1 MGKKLFDYVIGNPPY
16 QEDTQAQGD
25 RANPVY
31 NQFIDA
37 SYVVA
42 EKVELITPAR
52 FLFNA
57 GQTPKAW
64 NRKMLN
70 DPHLKVMHYESDATK
85 VFPNTD
91 IKGGVAIT
99 YHDEA
104 KDYGAIDTFTSYP
117 ELNEIIHKVN
127 NVEQTRPRLNTIIAS
142 QGLYRFS
149 EKFFAEHPEIEDVHG
164 AGTGAKIVSS
174 VMPKLPTVF
183 RANAFEG
190 AIRFLG
196 RVGGKRE
203 YRYIDRSYVAENA
216 YLDKYNLFLPE
227 ANNSG
232 QFGETL
238 TEPTLGLPND
248 GSSDTFLSAGQFE
261 SETEPNNLRTYLKTK
276 FFRALLG
283 IKKVTQHCPP
293 SVWAM
298 IPLQDFTPASDI
310 DWSKSVHDIDLQL
323 YRKYGLDEKEIE
335 FIETHVK
342 EMA

>member
-16 QEDTQAQGD
+16 QEDIENKGD

-31 NQFIDA
+31 DKFIDA
-37 SYVVA
+37 SYAVA
-42 EKVELITPAR
+42 IKVELITPAR

-64 NRKMLN
+64 NTKMLN
-70 DPHLKVMHYESDATK
+70 DTHLKVMHYESDATK
-85 VFPNTD
+85 LFPNTD

-99 YHDEA
+99 YHDES
-104 KDYGAIDTFTSYP
+104 KEFGSIGTFTSYP
-117 ELNEIIHKVN
+117 ELNKILHKVN
-127 NVEQTRPRLNTIIAS
+127 NVEQDSSRLNTIIAS

-149 EKFFAEHPEIEDVHG
+149 EKFFKEHPEIENVSG

-174 VMPKLPTVF
+174 VIPKLPDVF
-183 RANAFEG
+183 KSHAFNG
-190 AIRFLG
+190 SIRFLG
-196 RVGGKRE
+196 RINGKRE
-203 YRYIDRSYVAENA
+203 YRFIDRSYIVENP
-216 YLDKYNLFLPE
+216 YIDKYNLFLPE
-227 ANNSG
+227 ANSSG
-232 QFGETL
+232 KFGETL

-261 SETEPNNLRTYLKTK
+261 SKTEHENLCKYFKTK

-293 SVWAM
+293 AVWAM
-298 IPLQDFTPASDI
+298 IPLQDFTPDSDI
-310 DWSKSVHDIDLQL
+310 DWSKSIHEIDLQL
-323 YRKYGLDEKEIE
+323 YRKYGLDENEIN